1 VAVALLVS
9 ACSAPGTERYGAPL
23 VARAPEL
30 SVTELLAAPERFDG
44 AELVLT
50 GTVDEVCL
58 RKGCWMTLTSGE
70 RTVRVV
76 FLDYAFFV
84 PRDCAGATARAAGV
98 FRIRET
104 SAEMA
109 RHYLEDAG
117 RTDEAE
123 GVAGPVR
130 SYVFVASGVE
140 LAR

>member
-1 VAVALLVS
+1 
-9 ACSAPGTERYGAPL
+9 
-23 VARAPEL
+23 
-30 SVTELLAAPERFDG
+30 
-44 AELVLT
+44 
-50 GTVDEVCL
+50 
-58 RKGCWMTLTSGE
+58 MTLASGQ

-84 PRDCAGATARAAGV
+84 PRDCAGAAVRAEGV
-98 FRIRET
+98 FQVRET

-123 GVAGPVR
+123 RVAGPVR
-130 SYVFVASGVE
+130 SYVFVARGVE